1 VKLRDGRI
9 VIGLGKHPATATGTL
24 HVPFDPEL
32 VDWLSASDLIVHE
45 TNLGPAHTDYASL
58 AALPADLR
66 GRMRLIHYPD
76 DFDSE
81 KRNISLCRE
90 GDVYAV

>member
-1 VKLRDGRI
+1 M
-9 VIGLGKHPATATGTL
+9 
-24 HVPFDPEL
+24 
-32 VDWLSASDLIVHE
+32 HE
-45 TNLGPAHTDYASL
+45 TNLGPAHTDYGSF

-76 DFDSE
+76 DFDTE
-81 KRNISLCRE
+81 ERAIALCRE